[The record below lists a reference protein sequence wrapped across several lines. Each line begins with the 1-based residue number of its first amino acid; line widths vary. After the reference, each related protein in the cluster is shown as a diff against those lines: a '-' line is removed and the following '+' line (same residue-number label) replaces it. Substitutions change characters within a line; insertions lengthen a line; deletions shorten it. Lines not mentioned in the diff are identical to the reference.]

1 MATVEQIKQLIR
13 SHYERN
19 DERFKTA
26 ALQIAASEAKAG
38 HTTQARE
45 LKDLIDKIGRSAV
58 VKLNNVNPMFDISD
72 PDVLLSDMVLSSELR
87 EKIERIILEYR
98 QREKLRR
105 FGLTNRRRVLIEGP
119 SGTGKT
125 MTASAIASELGLSV
139 FTVRMDKLISKYMGE
154 TSSKLREV
162 FDMIEQQPG
171 VYLFDEFDAI
181 GADRTLDNEV
191 GEMRRILN
199 SFLQLVEGDMSDS
212 IIIAATNNNQM
223 LDHALYR
230 RFDDVLAYKLPD
242 EHERLELFENKLGAF
257 FGAVMID
264 NDTIQIS
271 NGLSQAEITRI
282 CNELIKMSI
291 LHGNTFTNSSLR
303 ALIEERSSA
312 YHVKG
317 A

>member
-45 LKDLIDKIGRSAV
+45 LKDLIEKIGRSAV

-171 VYLFDEFDAI
+171 VYLFDEFDTI